1 MSLDIKTR
9 QSGDIT
15 VLDLTGRITLGEG
28 TGALRDNFKKEL
40 AGGGQRFIFNMSGV
54 SYMDSAGL
62 GELVGCRASAANSGA
77 KLCLAG
83 LQKK

>member
-1 MSLDIKTR
+1 
-9 QSGDIT
+9 
-15 VLDLTGRITLGEG
+15 
-28 TGALRDNFKKEL
+28 
-40 AGGGQRFIFNMSGV
+40 GGGQRFIFNMSGV

-83 LQKK
+83 LQKKITDLMTVTKLHTVFEVYDTEEAAVRSYRDQGSAARL